1 MRTFLLTALALSAF
15 LVVAAN
21 GAASSDASATVE
33 SRYIVVFNQ
42 PNEISAAAENAV
54 VRSGG
59 TIISRLEEVGAALV
73 VSSNPTFVADA
84 EAKPA
89 IRAAS
94 RDLIVPMIPEQN
106 DVGVVEPADAEN
118 NGGTATPPGP
128 DPQPGTEPL
137 YHKQWDKMRLNASDT
152 GSYAVQRGS
161 RQVTVAVLDTGA
173 EVLPLPHPDIAPN
186 LDFARSRSFV
196 TSAGAALPDPNG
208 DPNPAS
214 WDDKNGHGSWCLS
227 AVGAPINQIG
237 MSGVAPN
244 VTLVALKVLG
254 DTGSGSFF
262 AVANALVYAGN
273 NKFDVASMSLGGVL
287 RHADHVQAI
296 TIVVQ
301 RAVEYA
307 RMNGVMPVASAGN
320 SNWDLDDGRFF
331 ADFIV
336 APVEIAGVA
345 GVSATG
351 YYNQKSFYSSYGQSK
366 VEFTAPGGATR
377 FQNPPPPYESLG
389 RLLGAWATESIG
401 SVSPVQRDEQCAPPS
416 DPTGPCF
423 YYAYIQ
429 GTSMAAPNAAGVAAL
444 VISQYGGPRHD
455 DAWYMSPTS
464 VESVLQI
471 TANNLP
477 CPEPR
482 EVFYPDIPGFS
493 LFRPNTARCQGD
505 TGHNSFYGKG
515 MVDALKAVTFHQ

>member
-1 MRTFLLTALALSAF
+1 MRKVPLALA
-15 LVVAAN
+15 VVAALLSVS
-21 GAASSDASATVE
+21 AASAMTESAATGE
-33 SRYIVVFNQ
+33 RYIVAFNQ
-42 PNEISAAAENAV
+42 PNAITPAAEAGIAKA
-54 VRSGG
+54 GG
-59 TIISRLEEVGAALV
+59 TIISRLDVIGAALV
-73 VSSNPTFVADA
+73 TSSNPNFIADA
-84 EAKPA
+84 ESVSHVNSV
-89 IRAAS
+89 S
-94 RDLIVPMIPEQN
+94 RDLIVNMIPEQQ
-106 DVGVVEPADAEN
+106 DVGVVEPADADN
-118 NGGTATPPGP
+118 NGGTASPPGP

-137 YHKQWDKMRLNASDT
+137 YHKQWDKMRLNASDS
-152 GSYAVQRGS
+152 GSYAVQRGN
-161 RQVTVAVLDTGA
+161 RQVVVAVLDTGA
-173 EVLPLPHPDIAPN
+173 EVIPSPHVDIAPN

-196 TSAGAALPDPNG
+196 TSAGAVLPDPNG
-208 DPNPAS
+208 NPNPAA
-214 WDDKNGHGSWCLS
+214 WDDKHGHGSWCLS
-227 AVGAPINQIG
+227 AVGAPINGAGI
-237 MSGVAPN
+237 SGVAPN

-273 NKFDVASMSLGGVL
+273 NKFDVASMSLGGIL

-296 TIVVQ
+296 TKVVQ

-307 RMNGVMPVASAGN
+307 RSNGVMPVASAGN
-320 SNWDLDDGRFF
+320 SNWNLDDGDFF
-331 ADFIV
+331 RDFIV

-351 YYNQKSFYSSYGQSK
+351 YYNLKSFYSNYSQSK

-389 RLLGAWATESIG
+389 RLLGAWATETIG
-401 SVSPVQRDEQCAPPS
+401 TFSPVQREEECAPPS

-444 VISQYGGPRHD
+444 AISQYGGPKHD
-455 DAWYMSPTS
+455 DPWYMSPTA

-471 TANNLP
+471 SANNID
-477 CPEPR
+477 CEAR

-493 LFRPNTARCQGD
+493 IFRPNTATCQGH

-515 MVDALKAVTFHQ
+515 MVDALKAVTLHTR